1 MSTDLSGLEEG
12 NTQGSVEEHTQGTA
26 EEINIQESGEELPLQ
41 TSIDDVDQAKLNS
54 LTIRENRLVS
64 LLNSSQQ
71 IQSLRTQ
78 YEEKLLQ
85 VVNQLASLT
94 VSSLIL
100 SHI

>member
-1 MSTDLSGLEEG
+1 MSIDLSGLEEG
-12 NTQGSVEEHTQGTA
+12 NTQGSIEEHTQGTT
-26 EEINIQESGEELPLQ
+26 EEINVQESGEELPLQ